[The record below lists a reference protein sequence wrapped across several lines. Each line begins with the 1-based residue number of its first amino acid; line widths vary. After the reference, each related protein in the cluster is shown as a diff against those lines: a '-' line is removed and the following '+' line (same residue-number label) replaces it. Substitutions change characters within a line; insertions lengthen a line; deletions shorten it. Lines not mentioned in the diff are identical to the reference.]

1 MKLRKVNS
9 PTLLYIYSNFNKY
22 IYMQKLEHS
31 FIPPIDPLCLGV
43 PGTKFVLEYFHPDHP
58 RPNNTHCVFVNRY
71 LPDEGM

>member
-1 MKLRKVNS
+1 
-9 PTLLYIYSNFNKY
+9 
-22 IYMQKLEHS
+22 MQKLDVKHS
-31 FIPPIDPLCLGV
+31 FILPIDPLCLGV